1 MNRAQLVTAASFAG
15 NLGWGMILPFQYAY
29 VVDARHWGST
39 AGVLTGT
46 LFCLGA
52 VVAAP
57 LAGRL
62 ADRHSAGLL
71 AAGWQ
76 AAAAVSC
83 LALGAASS
91 AWLFLIAML
100 AFGAA
105 VTAAAPTLQ
114 VLILDNISAS
124 SRRVAFAY
132 QFTAMAL
139 GMGAGAFVAGWYVDL
154 DSPTGM
160 WPAFAL
166 AAGGFALAA
175 ALSSDLVARL
185 TGAADRSPYASAS
198 NPGGSQN
205 ASAARTGT
213 PSGLESYR
221 RLAAIPQVRLLAVVS
236 VLLAAGFY
244 AQFETGLP
252 AFALQSL
259 HVAPSTVGSAAAVN
273 CVVIVGLQW
282 LVVRLTGRQ
291 PGAGLL
297 VMVGS
302 IWALSWLMLEGAMFT
317 GAGRA
322 GAIFIVT
329 FGVFAV
335 GETMYSPV
343 LGPLTATVAPA
354 DSIGATL
361 GGLAALRTGVSAA
374 GPLIAGLLIS
384 AGLSQVFVLAHV
396 AINLAAALCAW
407 RLLRSIRRSADA
419 TSAHLERGAPR
430 DEAPGCGNPAWTG
443 SGRSEAALSSAA

>member
-1 MNRAQLVTAASFAG
+1 MLTFRREGIVHRAQLVTAASFAG

-29 VVDARHWGST
+29 VVDARHWGTT

-52 VVAAP
+52 VAAAP

-62 ADRHSAGLL
+62 ADRRSPGRL

-76 AAAAVSC
+76 AAAAGAC
-83 LALGAASS
+83 LVMGSASS
-91 AWLFLIAML
+91 AWLFLAAML

-105 VTAAAPTLQ
+105 VSAATPTLQ
-114 VLILDNISAS
+114 VLLLDNVPAPA
-124 SRRVAFAY
+124 RRAVFAY

-154 DSPTGM
+154 GSPTGM

-166 AAGGFALAA
+166 AAVGFALAA

-185 TGAADRSPYASAS
+185 AGVPSRSPY
-198 NPGGSQN
+198 GT
-205 ASAARTGT
+205 SAATIGGRPTAAQPTRG
-213 PSGLESYR
+213 PAAGLAGYA
-221 RLAAIPQVRLLAVVS
+221 RLAAIPQVRLLALVS
-236 VLLAAGFY
+236 MLLAAGFY

-259 HVAPSTVGSAAAVN
+259 HIDPRTVGSAAALN

-302 IWALSWLMLEGAMFT
+302 IWALSWLMLEGALFT
-317 GAGRA
+317 SAAHA
-322 GAIFIVT
+322 GAIFVVA

-343 LGPLTATVAPA
+343 LSPLTAAVAPLE
-354 DSIGATL
+354 SVGATL

-374 GPLIAGLLIS
+374 GPLVAGVLIS

-396 AINLAAALCAW
+396 GVNLLAAVFGW
-407 RLLRSIRRSADA
+407 RLLRSIRHCP
-419 TSAHLERGAPR
+419 TPVGAHLCDTGGRAPSERA
-430 DEAPGCGNPAWTG
+430 A
-443 SGRSEAALSSAA
+443 AALSTAA